1 MKTFSRLIGPALMI
15 FIGLQVFE
23 NVVITFLLFYSWLLG
38 VPLIDM
44 LPPKERF
51 KLTRKALL
59 VGIGSGLL
67 FFVFIFGGLSWLHVY
82 LLDLEALRKL
92 LLDWG
97 FSGSGEILL
106 VLVLLLANPILEE
119 FYWRG
124 YMFTKLRP
132 HMSADFTILTTAAF
146 YTLYHLISVIPIFSI
161 TFSLVAVIPVLLAG
175 LFWALIREKTG
186 SITAAIISHMLSDFG
201 IICVYW
207 FIVR

>member
-15 FIGLQVFE
+15 FVGLQLFE
-23 NVVITFLLFYSWLLG
+23 NVAITFLLFYSWLLG

-51 KLTRKALL
+51 KLTKKALL

-67 FFVFIFGGLSWLHVY
+67 FFVFIFGGLSWLHIY
-82 LLDLEALRKL
+82 LLDLEALRRL

-97 FSGSGEILL
+97 FTGSGEVLL
-106 VLVLLLANPILEE
+106 ILVLLLANPILEE

-132 HMSADFTILTTAAF
+132 KMSANLTILTTAAF
-146 YTLYHLISVIPIFSI
+146 YTLYHLITIIPIFSL
-161 TFSLVAVIPVLLAG
+161 TFSLVAVIPVFAAG

>member
-15 FIGLQVFE
+15 LIGLQVFE
-23 NVVITFLLFYSWLLG
+23 NVMITFLLFYSWLLG

-82 LLDLEALRKL
+82 MLDLEALRKL

-132 HMSADFTILTTAAF
+132 HMSANFTILTTAAF

-161 TFSLVAVIPVLLAG
+161 SFSLVAVIPVLLAG